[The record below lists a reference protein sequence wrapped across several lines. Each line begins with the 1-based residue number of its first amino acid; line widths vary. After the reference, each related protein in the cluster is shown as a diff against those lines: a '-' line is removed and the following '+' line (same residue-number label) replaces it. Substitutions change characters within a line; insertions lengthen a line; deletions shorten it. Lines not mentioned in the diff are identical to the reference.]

1 VKLAENSGKMAEILI
16 KSGQGEIS
24 METFVIIDRDTLPET
39 IFSYIKSE
47 KIKIFEE
54 NGNIVLS
61 PVGNKPNVNELFGMF
76 NDGKLS
82 SNDFIN
88 QKIMEM
94 DKEN

>member
-1 VKLAENSGKMAEILI
+1 MLI
-16 KSGQGEIS
+16 ESGQGETN
-24 METFVIIDRDTLPET
+24 METFVIVDREILPET

-47 KIKIFEE
+47 KIKVFEE

-61 PVGNKPNVNELFGMF
+61 PVRSKPNANELFGMF

-82 SNDFIN
+82 SSDFIN